1 MILGTNL
8 SGATAVNFNG
18 TSTLFSVV
26 SNSELSAIVPDGATT
41 GKVMVVTPKGI
52 LTSNVTFQVR

>member
-18 TSTLFSVV
+18 TSALFSVV